1 MLLKKSF
8 PDRMFSSNLPPVIAS
23 TLLQDETISHSG
35 VIAHI
40 QE

>member
-8 PDRMFSSNLPPVIAS
+8 PDHTFSSNLPPVIATT
-23 TLLQDETISHSG
+23 TLQGEVISHSG